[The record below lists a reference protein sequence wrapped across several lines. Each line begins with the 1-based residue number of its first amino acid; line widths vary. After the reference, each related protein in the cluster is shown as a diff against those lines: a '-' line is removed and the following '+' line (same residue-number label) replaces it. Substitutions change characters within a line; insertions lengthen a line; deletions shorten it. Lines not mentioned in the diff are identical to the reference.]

1 MNELLAHF
9 PKVKTRC
16 EINFTS
22 GFSITKIYLKIN

>member
-1 MNELLAHF
+1 MNGFLTHS

-16 EINFTS
+16 KTNFTS